1 MKKNCFVLLL
11 VAAMLLTLLA
21 GCADIDEGP
30 QVNEEPTAEQP
41 KESLSEYYFT
51 LDAYTIAGGTL
62 SVTQAGEEGVE
73 SGSWGFMGKE
83 GARLGDVLEAQG
95 ITTLDVYLDGDVF
108 EGWMVYEE
116 TLSIDEDGLE
126 EYTYELRSGDK
137 LYTTQELMDLT
148 VPSYDAMYVAK
159 WAGIPVENY
168 FTEEDYMVDEDT
180 SGTVLLTAGDGMMRF
195 APVDGSEEFESKV
208 YSYWLENGQSI
219 NDLAGNENWDI
230 LISVEK
236 DGAEFTGWTVY
247 EGRAVTWDSEESSD
261 ENAMTFS
268 YVVDDPSYEG
278 FEYIHIADCEL
289 YREGMS
295 TEELL
300 YLVNPGTNYY
310 AIPNWE

>member
-1 MKKNCFVLLL
+1 
-11 VAAMLLTLLA
+11 
-21 GCADIDEGP
+21 
-30 QVNEEPTAEQP
+30 
-41 KESLSEYYFT
+41 
-51 LDAYTIAGGTL
+51 
-62 SVTQAGEEGVE
+62 
-73 SGSWGFMGKE
+73 
-83 GARLGDVLEAQG
+83 
-95 ITTLDVYLDGDVF
+95 
-108 EGWMVYEE
+108 
-116 TLSIDEDGLE
+116 
-126 EYTYELRSGDK
+126 
-137 LYTTQELMDLT
+137 
-148 VPSYDAMYVAK
+148 
-159 WAGIPVENY
+159 
-168 FTEEDYMVDEDT
+168 
-180 SGTVLLTAGDGMMRF
+180 MMRF